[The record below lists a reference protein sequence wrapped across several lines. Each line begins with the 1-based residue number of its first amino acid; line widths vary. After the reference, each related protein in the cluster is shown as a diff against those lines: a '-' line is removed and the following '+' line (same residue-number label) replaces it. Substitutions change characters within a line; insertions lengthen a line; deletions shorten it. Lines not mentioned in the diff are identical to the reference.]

1 MQETLAVPD
10 ISCDHCKRAVE
21 GALGDLDGVNAA
33 TVRIPEKCVDVDYD
47 PAIVDRNKLFHTL
60 QEAGYPAS
68 V

>member
-21 GALGDLDGVNAA
+21 GALGDLDGVSAA
-33 TVRIPEKCVDVDYD
+33 TVRVPEKSVVVDYD
-47 PAIVDRNKLFHTL
+47 PAVIERDKIFHTL
-60 QEAGYPAS
+60 QEAGYPVS